1 MLSIVDCI
9 CHVVGSFL
17 FKQKTAYEMRIGD
30 WSSDVCSSD
39 LLVPGDSE
47 GYIGGGRRTVNTQIC
62 HPSIFFPTS
71 SEGLSGSRDQRIPS
85 ALSSACSTG
94 GRSSPPAPA
103 AARRSEEH
111 TSELQ
116 SLMRISY
123 AVFCLK
129 KKTNRKTHRHTPRQT
144 IHTQTPCRIHQT

>member
-85 ALSSACSTG
+85 ALSSACTPAGRSWRPAPPAAKQPAGSARSRSARPWTG
-94 GRSSPPAPA
+94 GGGGDAPPPFPAPST
-103 AARRSEEH
+103 RRG
-111 TSELQ
+111 
-116 SLMRISY
+116 RR
-123 AVFCLK
+123 A
-129 KKTNRKTHRHTPRQT
+129 QT
-144 IHTQTPCRIHQT
+144 GQQPGGKGV